1 MASQALELRITR
13 KGRHE
18 ATLEVSA
25 DPANPAEV
33 RQILT
38 GWLEGNGWGRGR
50 WAEFEAEAFAAGTS
64 RRLAR
69 VRP

>member
-1 MASQALELRITR
+1 MAGQALELRITR

-25 DPANPAEV
+25 DPANPSEL

-38 GWLEGNGWGRGR
+38 GWLGGNGWDRGR
-50 WAEFEAEAFAAGTS
+50 WPEFEATVFAAGTS
-64 RRLAR
+64 KRLAR